1 MHGPDHTDVAVLEAM
16 ERLFARWAR
25 YRTELGGLPWRAYEA
40 DWRSP
45 CQQGE
50 VREGE
55 IQWRPVHREPSAS
68 LANLADALDV
78 RFHPAVDAF
87 YGHWFA
93 GTLPLCFKGLRLELV
108 QPWNEA
114 DFERLQENL
123 IGHLLMLR
131 RLKLP
136 PTLFLATTR
145 NDSQLV
151 SLLNASGEVVLE
163 QLGQGPRLVLAP
175 DLARFLDR
183 LEPLAG

>member
-1 MHGPDHTDVAVLEAM
+1 MPGPEQTDIAVLEAI
-16 ERLFARWAR
+16 ERLFARWAA
-25 YRTELGGLPWRAYEA
+25 YRAELGGLPWRSYEE
-40 DWRSP
+40 DWRSA

-50 VREGE
+50 VRLGE
-55 IQWRPVHREPSAS
+55 IQWQPVRRASPAS
-68 LANLADALDV
+68 LANVASALDCD
-78 RFHPAVDAF
+78 FHPAVDAY

-93 GTLPLCFKGLRLELV
+93 GSLPFSFKGMRVELV

-136 PTLFLATTR
+136 ETLFLATTR
-145 NDSQLV
+145 NESQLI
-151 SLLNASGEVVLE
+151 SLLNATGEVVLE

-183 LEPLAG
+183 LSPLAD